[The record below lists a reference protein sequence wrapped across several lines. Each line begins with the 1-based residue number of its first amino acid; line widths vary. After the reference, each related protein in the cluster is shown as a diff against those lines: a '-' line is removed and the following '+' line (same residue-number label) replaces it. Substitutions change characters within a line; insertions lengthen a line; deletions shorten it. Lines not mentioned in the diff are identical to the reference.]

1 MKQLARMIAI
11 LCLVTAA
18 GFIAYGL
25 LVPAPESAQPST
37 QQFISSEQCKSCH
50 AEVFTEWSNSWHA
63 KSYVDEEV
71 LKLSNHYQ
79 NEQCID
85 CHAPRPVFETG
96 IGKPP
101 LPRMSRRSEGVDC
114 ISCHAIGSNVA
125 GASKNKT
132 AACFPIYQPDLSSP
146 PHCGGCHDQHF
157 TVQEWKATPFAN
169 EGKTCVSC
177 HMLRKTRANG
187 AAGMD
192 HSCPA
197 SHDPNEIK
205 KAISLNIKIENNT
218 LHVKVKNIGAG
229 HHFPTD
235 ERSRAADLLV
245 KFPAMS
251 SGANDTPER
260 IERLDRYR
268 NPYRHEVGASATL
281 PYREESPLLE
291 KRPESTLLPFG
302 VERSYSLQLPAA
314 PGTAEILLI
323 YKTIPFPADPA
334 EVVNDKKSFED
345 KKAFIIFR
353 EEIRW

>member
-1 MKQLARMIAI
+1 MKNFLRVIAI
-11 LCLVTAA
+11 LCLVAVA

-25 LVPAPESAQPST
+25 LVPAREVADSSA

-50 AEVFTEWSNSWHA
+50 PEVYAEWQDSWHA
-63 KSYVDEEV
+63 KAYVDPEV
-71 LKLSNHYQ
+71 LQLSNHYK

-114 ISCHAIGSNVA
+114 ISCHAINNNVA
-125 GASKNKT
+125 GANKNKT
-132 AACFPIYQPDLSSP
+132 AACAPIYQPALSSEQ
-146 PHCGGCHDQHF
+146 HCAGCHDQHF
-157 TVQEWKATPFAN
+157 TVQEWKATPFAA

-177 HMLRKTRANG
+177 HMLQKKRANG
-187 AAGMD
+187 IVGMD

-197 SHDPNEIK
+197 SHDPVEIK
-205 KAISLNIKIENNT
+205 KALSIIVKVEKDT

-235 ERSRAADLLV
+235 ERSRAADLLL
-245 KFPAMS
+245 KFPAAD
-251 SGANDTPER
+251 GAPER

-268 NPYRHEVGASATL
+268 NPYRHEVGASAAL

-291 KRPESTLLPFG
+291 KRPESTLLPYG
-302 VERSYSLQLPAA
+302 VERSYSFKLPAA
-314 PGTAEILLI
+314 PRTAEVLLI
-323 YKTIPFPADPA
+323 YKTIPFPVDPA
-334 EVVNDKKSFED
+334 EVVHDKKSFDD
-345 KKAFIIFR
+345 KKSFMIFR
-353 EEIRW
+353 EEITW